1 MVRQIDFGIQILTEF
16 PQGERLAARKTVDTS
31 AACRYKPRMDLL
43 TLFGIALALAMD
55 AFAVALGTGMNLA
68 KLTGR
73 HLFRLGFHFG
83 LFQALMPVIGW
94 LAGIG
99 LQQKIA
105 AWDHWIAFGLLAF
118 VGGHML
124 WEARSEA
131 HEEKAD
137 QDPTRGMSLV
147 ILSVATS
154 IDALAVGFSLSVLG
168 VSIWTP
174 ALVIGLVAGVL
185 TVAGMLLGRRA
196 GDQWG
201 PRVEIAGGLILIGIG
216 VKILV
221 EHLMG

>member
-1 MVRQIDFGIQILTEF
+1 
-16 PQGERLAARKTVDTS
+16 
-31 AACRYKPRMDLL
+31 MDIVTLL
-43 TLFGIALALAMD
+43 GIALALAMD

-68 KLTGR
+68 TLTGR

-94 LAGIG
+94 LAG
-99 LQQKIA
+99 LTVQQQVA

-124 WEARSEA
+124 REAFTDQDD
-131 HEEKAD
+131 KAAAS
-137 QDPTRGMSLV
+137 DPTRGMSLV
-147 ILSVATS
+147 LLSVATS
-154 IDALAVGFSLSVLG
+154 IDALAVGFSLSLLG

-185 TVAGMLLGRRA
+185 TVIGMLLGRRA
-196 GDQWG
+196 GDRWG

-216 VKILV
+216 LKILV
-221 EHLMG
+221 EHTLGQNW